1 MKIIRLLL
9 AVIFL
14 MTGIMKLALPQFG
27 DAFMIQLTAAHIP
40 FVQLN
45 FYLVPLLEIGIG
57 LALLFQFKTRYALLM
72 IVPLMLVAI
81 YVHLVVKNPLAFP
94 AQPQFPY
101 MPLMILVLTFWY
113 GLKANYFRENRGAE
127 EKRK

>member
-1 MKIIRLLL
+1 MKVIRFFL
-9 AVIFL
+9 AFIFL

-27 DAFMIQLTAAHIP
+27 DAFMIQLTEAHIP

-57 LALLFQFKTRYALLM
+57 LALLFDFKTRWALLM
-72 IVPLMLVAI
+72 IVPIMLVAV
-81 YVHLVVKNPLAFP
+81 YVHLVVKNPMAFP

-113 GLKANYFRENRGAE
+113 GFKTKKN
-127 EKRK
+127 